1 VIALVLA
8 GMPFVFSN
16 ARSQSVGVRL
26 FFGMC
31 VGGVFMIVSRALQ
44 KVASVYDFSPLLT
57 MSVPILLLGIGA
69 VLVLRRSV

>member
-1 VIALVLA
+1 MSSEESHPAHFPVNIEDEMRKSYLEYA
-8 GMPFVFSN
+8 M
-16 ARSQSVGVRL
+16 SV
-26 FFGMC
+26 
-31 VGGVFMIVSRALQ
+31 IVSRALQ